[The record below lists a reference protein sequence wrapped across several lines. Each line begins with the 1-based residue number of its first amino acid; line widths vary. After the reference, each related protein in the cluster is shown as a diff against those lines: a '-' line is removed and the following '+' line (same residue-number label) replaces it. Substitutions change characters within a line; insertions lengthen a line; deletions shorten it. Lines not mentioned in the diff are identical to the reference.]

1 MSDDLKPS
9 FSVKVHNSHPI
20 GDVSDVENLGRGVY
34 WVGIR
39 NQDVF
44 HLNPYLIV
52 DGDDAV
58 LIDPGGLLHAEATI
72 ARVRSIVD
80 LKQVKYIVAQHQDPD
95 VISAAIAL
103 RELVHEDCAI
113 VCHSRM
119 SVLIEHL
126 GAGFPFY
133 HVDENDF
140 ELQLSKSRRL
150 TFAHTPYLHSPGAIV
165 TYDKKTQTVFTS
177 DIFGGVTPEWE
188 LYAEEETV
196 EALKAFHVSY
206 MPSPQILKSGLDQI
220 RKLGRIAR
228 IAPQH
233 GSIIEGHLVEGFLAY
248 MDKLE
253 VGTYADELFRSRERE
268 YAHALRMQ
276 QVVESS
282 SAGIMAADT
291 EGKLVYMN
299 PAAKALFRTVE
310 QVLPVPVDQ
319 MVGQSVDIF
328 HKDPPHQR
336 QMMDNPKRFF
346 PRNATLQFADRFFFF
361 SGFAVHDDSGKYLG
375 PAVQWEDVT
384 EKREREEKEQR
395 IQHRVV
401 HIAQELANASRSL
414 KDLSLNLSS
423 TAEETS
429 TQADVVSHA
438 ALGVSGKIKDVVSSL
453 SEVSDAMNGI
463 SADATTSSQVAAEAV
478 RLAGDADTAMG
489 ALVQSS
495 GEIGK
500 VIRVISS
507 IAQQTNLL
515 ALNATIEAARAGD
528 MGRGFAVVANAIKEL
543 ANKTT
548 DSTEDI
554 TEKIE
559 KIQHV
564 AQGAAASLANITDII
579 GRINDIAQGIAD
591 SVDRQTGMS
600 RAINSNMQGAAYG
613 VDEISSNIVA
623 VAEAATDT
631 AQGAAASLQAAESLT
646 SISDGLSQVLED
658 MK

>member
-1 MSDDLKPS
+1 MSDASQPS
-9 FSVKVHNSHPI
+9 PSVKVYNALPVGDI
-20 GDVSDVENLGRGVY
+20 GDVENLGRGLY

-39 NQDVF
+39 NQDMF
-44 HLNPYLIV
+44 HLNPYLLV
-52 DGDDAV
+52 EGDEAV
-58 LIDPGGLLHAEATI
+58 LIDPGGLLHAQATI
-72 ARVRSIVD
+72 ARVKSVVD
-80 LKQVKYIVAQHQDPD
+80 LKSIRYIIAHHQDPD
-95 VISAAIAL
+95 VISSANMF
-103 RELVHEDCAI
+103 RDLVHPDCKI

-119 SVLIEHL
+119 SVLIEHM
-126 GAGFPFY
+126 GSGFPFY
-133 HVDENDF
+133 HVDENGF
-140 ELQLSKSRRL
+140 ELSFGKGRKL

-165 TYDKKTQTVFTS
+165 TYDKKTQTAFTS
-177 DIFGGVTPEWE
+177 DIFGGVTPEWS
-188 LYAEEETV
+188 LYAEEETL
-196 EALKAFHVSY
+196 EALKAFHVGY

-233 GSIIEGHLVEGFLAY
+233 GSIIEGNLVETFLNY
-248 MDKLE
+248 MGKLE
-253 VGTYADELFRSRERE
+253 VGTYADNLFRAREAE
-268 YAHALRMQ
+268 YAHAQRMQ
-276 QVVESS
+276 RVVESS

-291 EGKLVYMN
+291 TGTLVYMN
-299 PAAKALFRTVE
+299 PAAKRLFKTVE
-310 QVLPVPVDQ
+310 HVLPVRVDD

-328 HKDPPHQR
+328 HKNPAHQR
-336 QMMDNPKRFF
+336 GMMENHQRAF
-346 PRNATLQFADRFFFF
+346 PRSATIQFADRHFFF
-361 SGFAVHDDSGKYLG
+361 SGFAVYDHEGKYLG

-384 EKREREEKEQR
+384 EQRNREEKDVR
-395 IQHRVV
+395 IKNRVV
-401 HIAQELANASRSL
+401 RIASDLVSASRSL

-438 ALGVSGKIKDVVSSL
+438 AMGAAGKITDVVANL
-453 SEVSDAMNGI
+453 DAVSEAMNGI
-463 SADATTSSQVAAEAV
+463 SEDATSSSQVAAEAV
-478 RLAGDADTAMG
+478 RLASDADTAMS

-528 MGRGFAVVANAIKEL
+528 MGRGFAVVANAIKDL

-564 AQGAAASLANITDII
+564 AQGAASSLANITRII
-579 GRINDIAQGIAD
+579 SRINGIAQGIAD
-591 SVDRQTGMS
+591 SVERQTEMS
-600 RAINSNMQGAAYG
+600 RTINHNMQAAAVG

-631 AQGAAASLQAAESLT
+631 SKGAAASLGAAESLT
-646 SISDGLSQVLED
+646 SISDGLSEVLKD
-658 MK
+658 MQ